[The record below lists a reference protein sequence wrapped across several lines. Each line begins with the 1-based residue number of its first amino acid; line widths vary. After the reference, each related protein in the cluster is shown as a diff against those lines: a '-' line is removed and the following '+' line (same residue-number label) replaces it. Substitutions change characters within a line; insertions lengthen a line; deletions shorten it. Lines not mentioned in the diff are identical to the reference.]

1 MSGVDAARMHSML
14 YTTTASEREAAS
26 LAKHLLGK
34 RLIACANVF
43 RIRSIYRWKGKILDE
58 GEFAVIMKTRTALVK
73 KATAE
78 AAKVHSYEVPCLVS
92 YQMGEG
98 LPAYLEWIDEGTRQS
113 KK

>member
-1 MSGVDAARMHSML
+1 MSGVDATCMHSML
-14 YTTTASEREAAS
+14 YTTMESEREAVS
-26 LAKHLLGK
+26 LAQHLLDK

-43 RIRSIYRWKGKILDE
+43 RIRSICRWKDKFLDE
-58 GEFAVIMKTRTALVK
+58 GEFAVIMKTRTALAK
-73 KATAE
+73 KAIAE

-98 LPAYLEWIDEGTRQS
+98 FPAFLKWIDEETRQP